1 MTQTQTLATKRDRPI
16 IAVMPEPGKPLE
28 LLEVPYV
35 EPGPGELVVEVIQA
49 NICGSDLHLWRGEMA
64 QGFPRDCV
72 LGHEMVG
79 RIVDIGEE
87 ASSDSA
93 GKPLAVGDT
102 ITYRYYE
109 PCGHCLSCARGLYHH
124 CPGSLASVLR
134 PASKAPR
141 LVGAFA
147 THYLVTA
154 GRSRFKLPD
163 ECTPGIAAGANC
175 ALSQVIQ
182 GFHEV
187 GLRSDEIVVVQGC
200 GGLGLYA
207 IAVAKSWGA
216 SYVIAIDRSQ
226 ARCDLARAFGA
237 DSVIDA
243 GSVQDPKERTKE
255 VMELTSGWGGD
266 VVVEVVGR
274 ASVVPEGIRMV
285 ARGGRY
291 LELGSIVPRDTV
303 SIDISIL
310 VGYNRS
316 ILGVSLY
323 QDRSLM
329 EALDFLAKTE
339 APVHT
344 LVGKTYPLEEVN
356 EALKAADALQHEGLS
371 VGRVGIT
378 PTGMGE

>member
-1 MTQTQTLATKRDRPI
+1 MTETEIPGSMQDRPV
-16 IAVMPEPGKPLE
+16 IAVMVEPGKPLE
-28 LLEVPYV
+28 LVEVPYV
-35 EPGPGELVVEVIQA
+35 EPGPGELLVEVIQA

-64 QGFPRDCV
+64 EGFPRDCV
-72 LGHEMVG
+72 LGHEMAG
-79 RIVDIGEE
+79 RIVDVGEG
-87 ASSDSA
+87 ASRDSA
-93 GKPLAVGDT
+93 GQPLSVGDA
-102 ITYRYYE
+102 IAYRYYE
-109 PCGHCLSCARGLYHH
+109 PCGHCRSCARGLYHH
-124 CPGSLASVLR
+124 CPVSLASVLR

-154 GRSRFKLPD
+154 GRSRFKLPPA
-163 ECTPGIAAGANC
+163 CTPEVAAGANC

-187 GLRSDEIVVVQGC
+187 GLRSDETVIVQGC

-216 SYVIAIDRSQ
+216 PNVIAIDRIQS
-226 ARCDLARAFGA
+226 RLELARAFGA

-243 GSVQDPKERTKE
+243 GSVEDPRARTKQ
-255 VMELTSGWGGD
+255 VMELTFGWGGD

-274 ASVVPEGIRMV
+274 AAVIPEGIRML

-303 SIDISIL
+303 SIDASIL

-316 ILGVSLY
+316 IVGVSLY

-329 EALDFLAKTE
+329 EALDFLAGTD
-339 APVHT
+339 APVKT
-344 LVGKTYPLEEVN
+344 LVGQTYPLEQVN
-356 EALKAADALQHEGLS
+356 EALQAADALQREGVS
-371 VGRVGIT
+371 VGRVGIS
-378 PTGMGE
+378 PLAKGA